1 MMSESTTRVTRA
13 PFIVA
18 MLVGLAALGSAS
30 SANASSTF
38 PAALQKALNNQFKS
52 QGVSFCVPTCAACHR
67 TTAGGPGDLNV
78 FGTYIEK
85 YPTFPN
91 LILGNG
97 GDVDA
102 KVQTAVTNYFA
113 STPPAGA
120 KTAPAAIPNGPTTSY
135 DADGDG
141 ISDYDELA
149 KLDSP
154 SISGAEGVGQFC
166 PSDAAVYGCF
176 ARVAAAPPPADR
188 LGLFSAGMVVFGFAV
203 FRRLK
208 RRPRSS

>member
-38 PAALQKALNNQFKS
+38 PPALQKALNNQFKS
-52 QGVSFCVPTCAACHR
+52 QGVTFCVPTCAACHR

-97 GDVDA
+97 GNVDQ
-102 KVQTAVTNYFA
+102 KVQDAVTKYFA
-113 STPPAGA
+113 STPPDGA
-120 KTAPAAIPNGPTTSY
+120 QKANATFPEGVRPSY

-166 PSDAAVYGCF
+166 PTDAAVYGCF

-188 LGLFSAGMVVFGFAV
+188 LGLLSAGLVVFGLAA

-208 RRPRSS
+208 RRPRTS